1 MKQAERVARTKAAL
15 IDAFWKLYK
24 SKPIDQISVREIT
37 DAAGVYRSTF
47 YLYFKDANTVLAM
60 LEDEL
65 LERLAA
71 LLGGVEGKSSFAD
84 LPAIFALFY
93 KKEGGYLHPLLGPE
107 GDHAFAERVLGLIR
121 PALDEASELDA
132 QAFDMSLRFYCSA
145 IIGLF
150 GAYYT
155 RRRKVSLESVA
166 ELATSLIAGA
176 AAPAASDV
184 VAPTDKPATSEQ
196 APPAD
201 EQTPA
206 ATPVEAPE
214 AVEDKPK
221 KKPSKPKAKAKP
233 EPAPVVPE
241 EDEDI
246 QMALF

>member
-65 LERLAA
+65 IERMAA
-71 LLGGVEGKSSFAD
+71 LLEGVESKTAFAD
-84 LPAIFALFY
+84 LPAVFALFY
-93 KKEGGYLHPLLGPE
+93 KKEGSYLHPLLGPD
-107 GDHAFAERVLGLIR
+107 GDQAFAERVLDLIR
-121 PALDEASELDA
+121 PALEEASELDT

-155 RRRKVSLESVA
+155 RRRKISLDSVA

-176 AAPAASDV
+176 AAPAASK
-184 VAPTDKPATSEQ
+184 VAASIEKSA
-196 APPAD
+196 AD
-201 EQTPA
+201 EHTTATTPGE
-206 ATPVEAPE
+206 TPE
-214 AVEDKPK
+214 AAEDKPK
-221 KKPSKPKAKAKP
+221 KKSSKTKAKPAPKP
-233 EPAPVVPE
+233 EPAPAAPE

>member
-15 IDAFWKLYK
+15 IDAFWELYK

-65 LERLAA
+65 LERLTI
-71 LLGGVEGKSSFAD
+71 LLESVENKSSFAD

-93 KKEGGYLHPLLGPE
+93 KKEGSYLHPLLGPD
-107 GDHAFAERVLGLIR
+107 GDHTFAERVLGLIR
-121 PALDEASELDA
+121 PALEEASELDA

-145 IIGLF
+145 VIGLF

-155 RRRKVSLESVA
+155 RRRKISLGSVA
-166 ELATSLIAGA
+166 ELVAGLIAGA
-176 AAPAASDV
+176 VVPAASE
-184 VAPTDKPATSEQ
+184 ATENIGES
-196 APPAD
+196 AAD

-206 ATPVEAPE
+206 ATPAEAPE
-214 AVEDKPK
+214 AAEDKPK
-221 KKPSKPKAKAKP
+221 KKPAKPKAKAKP
-233 EPAPVVPE
+233 APKPKPAPVEPG

>member
-93 KKEGGYLHPLLGPE
+93 KKEGSYLHPLLGPE

-121 PALDEASELDA
+121 PTLDEASELDA

-166 ELATSLIAGA
+166 ELAAGLIAGA
-176 AAPAASDV
+176 TVPAASGV
-184 VAPTDKPATSEQ
+184 VPSADKPATSEQ
-196 APPAD
+196 AP
-201 EQTPA
+201 A
-206 ATPVEAPE
+206 ATPIETAEVT
-214 AVEDKPK
+214 EDKPK
-221 KKPSKPKAKAKP
+221 KKASKPKAKAKPAPKP

>member
-71 LLGGVEGKSSFAD
+71 LLEGIESKPSFAD

-93 KKEGGYLHPLLGPE
+93 KKEGSYLHPLLGPD
-107 GDHAFAERVLGLIR
+107 GDHAFVERVLGLIR
-121 PALDEASELDA
+121 PTLDEASELDA

-166 ELATSLIAGA
+166 ELAAGLITGA
-176 AAPAASDV
+176 AVPAASGV
-184 VAPTDKPATSEQ
+184 VAPADKPATSEQ
-196 APPAD
+196 AP
-201 EQTPA
+201 A
-206 ATPVEAPE
+206 ATPVETAE
-214 AVEDKPK
+214 VTEDKLK
-221 KKPSKPKAKAKP
+221 KKASKPKAKSAPKS
-233 EPAPVVPE
+233 EPAPAMPE

>member
-71 LLGGVEGKSSFAD
+71 LLGGVESKSSFVD

-93 KKEGGYLHPLLGPE
+93 KKEGSYLHPLLGPG

-121 PALDEASELDA
+121 PALEEDSELDP
-132 QAFDMSLRFYCSA
+132 QAFDMSFRFYCSA

-155 RRRKVSLESVA
+155 SRRKVSLDSVA
-166 ELATSLIAGA
+166 ELAAGLIAGA
-176 AAPAASDV
+176 AVPAANKV
-184 VAPTDKPATSEQ
+184 VAPADKPATSEQ
-196 APPAD
+196 AP
-201 EQTPA
+201 A
-206 ATPVEAPE
+206 ATPVETAE
-214 AVEDKPK
+214 VTEDKPK
-221 KKPSKPKAKAKP
+221 KKASKSKAKAKP
-233 EPAPVVPE
+233 APKPEPALVVPE